1 MRIGICDDDKLWREK
16 AQKIIEEYAVKSH
29 LPIRIMKIRE
39 MEQEN
44 EWTQSYMD
52 AMQEFYLGIQEGIE
66 ATRKYR
72 HDLAK
77 HIQTMETLL
86 KGQNLDYAYEY
97 RDNLKEQYE
106 LLKGQEFCSDEIVNA
121 ILNIKREQC
130 CEKKIALEIEVEDTI
145 YNEIEEADLV
155 SVLHNLLD
163 NAIEANERIF
173 KEEERGIWFGMKKES
188 DHIVIEM
195 KNRII
200 RGEKITFQ
208 THKARKEEHGI
219 GTKIIEMLVKKYHG
233 TRTWQVQ
240 EEQLIFEDRIE
251 LVPNR

>member
-1 MRIGICDDDKLWREK
+1 MET
-16 AQKIIEEYAVKSH
+16 IIILGVVFIIFLLALY
-29 LPIRIMKIRE
+29 RIMKIRE

-97 RDNLKEQYE
+97 RDNLK
-106 LLKGQEFCSDEIVNA
+106 
-121 ILNIKREQC
+121 EQC

>member
-1 MRIGICDDDKLWREK
+1 M
-16 AQKIIEEYAVKSH
+16 AAVIILGVVFIIFWSIFH
-29 LPIRIMKIRE
+29 RIMKIRE
-39 MEQEN
+39 IEQEN
-44 EWTQSYMD
+44 QLLQSYMD
-52 AMQEFYLGIQEGIE
+52 AIREFYLGIQEGVE

-77 HIQTMETLL
+77 HIQTMEKLL
-86 KGQNLDYAYEY
+86 EGQNLNHACEY

-106 LLKGQEFCSDEIVNA
+106 SLKSREFCSDEIVNT
-121 ILNIKREQC
+121 ILNIKKEQC
-130 CEKKIALEIEVEDTI
+130 CEKKIPLEIQVEDVI

-155 SVLHNLLD
+155 SILHNLLD

-173 KEEERGIWFGMKKES
+173 EEKERGIWFGMKKES
-188 DHIVIEM
+188 NYIVIEM

-200 RGEKITFQ
+200 KGEKITFQ
-208 THKARKEEHGI
+208 THKIRKEEHGI
-219 GTKIIEMLVKKYHG
+219 GTKIIEMLVKKYNG

>member
-1 MRIGICDDDKLWREK
+1 METIVILGLTFLIFLLIFHK
-16 AQKIIEEYAVKSH
+16 
-29 LPIRIMKIRE
+29 IMKIRE

-44 EWTQSYMD
+44 EWMQSYLD

-77 HIQTMETLL
+77 HIQTMEKILE
-86 KGQNLDYAYEY
+86 GRNLNYACEY

-106 LLKGQEFCSDEIVNA
+106 FLKNQEFCSDEIVNA
-121 ILNIKREQC
+121 ILKIKKEQC
-130 CEKKIALEIEVEDTI
+130 REKKIPLEIQIEDAI

-155 SVLHNLLD
+155 SILHNLLD
-163 NAIEANERIF
+163 NAIEANERIP
-173 KEEERGIWFGMKKES
+173 EEKERGVWFGMKKES
-188 DHIVIEM
+188 NHIVIEM

-251 LVPNR
+251 LIRNR